1 MHSHTLSHTHTS
13 QRLQRPTRALLDAQL
28 QALRA
33 ELEGNKD
40 YLDQDTTDALQ
51 WWSEQ
56 GRGAIA
62 ILCPVAR
69 MYLAIPCS
77 TADVERSW
85 SSAAFLS
92 VGRARL
98 LPKNLERQMVI
109 RDWILECA
117 RTHGNG
123 TQGYFRAIDELVEG
137 LGRTR
142 VPEEEDGEDD
152 MLADSDTDV

>member
-1 MHSHTLSHTHTS
+1 MQ
-13 QRLQRPTRALLDAQL
+13 QRLASLHQT
-28 QALRA
+28 
-33 ELEGNKD
+33 E
-40 YLDQDTTDALQ
+40 
-51 WWSEQ
+51 S
-56 GRGAIA
+56 
-62 ILCPVAR
+62 VAV
-69 MYLAIPCS
+69 S
-77 TADVERSW
+77 FDGW
-85 SSAAFLS
+85 D
-92 VGRARL
+92 
-98 LPKNLERQMVI
+98 NLERQMVI